1 MNEIEKKLIT
11 KKKIYK
17 RLKNE
22 CNFYKNEI
30 VDLEKIIKLMID
42 NDPDDY
48 DINKKK
54 EMLEESNETLKHVE
68 KKRKNANEELYN
80 FIELHLEDGMITS
93 ELISDIE

>member
-1 MNEIEKKLIT
+1 MNEIEKKLII

-30 VDLEKIIKLMID
+30 IDLEKVIKLMVE

-68 KKRKNANEELYN
+68 KKREIANEELYN
-80 FIELHLEDGMITS
+80 FIEMHLEDGMIS
-93 ELISDIE
+93 NELITDIE

>member
-1 MNEIEKKLIT
+1 MNEIEKKLII
-11 KKKIYK
+11 KKNIYK

-30 VDLEKIIKLMID
+30 IDLEKIIKLMIQ
-42 NDPDDY
+42 NDPHDY

-68 KKRKNANEELYN
+68 KKREIANEELYN
-80 FIELHLEDGMITS
+80 FIELHLEDGMITR

>member
-1 MNEIEKKLIT
+1 MNEIEKKLII

-30 VDLEKIIKLMID
+30 IDLEKVIKLMVE

-68 KKRKNANEELYN
+68 KKREIANEELYN
-80 FIELHLEDGMITS
+80 FIEMHLEDGMITR
-93 ELISDIE
+93 ELITDIE

>member
-1 MNEIEKKLIT
+1 MNEIEKKLII

-30 VDLEKIIKLMID
+30 IDLEKVIKLMVE

-54 EMLEESNETLKHVE
+54 EMLEESNETLKNVE
-68 KKRKNANEELYN
+68 KKREIANEELYN
-80 FIELHLEDGMITS
+80 FIEMHLEDGMIS
-93 ELISDIE
+93 NELITDIE

>member
-1 MNEIEKKLIT
+1 MNEIEKNLII

-30 VDLEKIIKLMID
+30 IDLEKIIKLMIQ

-68 KKRKNANEELYN
+68 KKREIANEELYN
-80 FIELHLEDGMITS
+80 FIELHLEDGMITR